1 MAERE
6 PVTQNMTVSDV
17 QRDLRPLVKKVSKQE
32 TRVLVEE
39 DGQPVAALVSPDDL
53 ERLKRLDVREDAW
66 RVVDQ
71 IRARNRDKDPE
82 EVERDIAEEIR
93 KIRAEDR
100 ARRERAEPA

>member
-1 MAERE
+1 
-6 PVTQNMTVSDV
+6 MTINDVQSDV
-17 QRDLRPLVKKVSKQE
+17 RPLVKRVSKQE
-32 TRVLVEE
+32 TRVVVEE

-71 IRARNRDKDPE
+71 IRARNRDRDPE
-82 EVERDIAEEIR
+82 EVERDIAEAIEEM
-93 KIRAEDR
+93 RAEDR